1 VRPVAI
7 LPVIYRICRCKIEM
21 QRPIGAALVAVGRE
35 RVLSVEGDRAR
46 MLRSTALES
55 ISMRPSS
62 RNLTNPSQGPSAQ
75 RIAPAI
81 TDCQKVRLAVQ

>member
-7 LPVIYRICRCKIEM
+7 LPVIYTICRCKIEM

-35 RVLSVEGDRAR
+35 HVLSVEGPGR
-46 MLRSTALES
+46 MLHSTVLES

-62 RNLTNPSQGPSAQ
+62 RNLTNPSQRPSAQ
-75 RIAPAI
+75 PDRPG
-81 TDCQKVRLAVQ
+81 DKRLARKFG